1 MPPRAKYNPHIS
13 LITTLK
19 TLEWKDMWSR
29 FGFPNK
35 TMGNNFIL
43 ESSEI
48 DVLKDN
54 ISLEDKNTF
63 ERKKILIMDFLEDRR
78 ENIVEY
84 IDYILQLKRE
94 ANKKSSRIKQKDI
107 IRKEVEN
114 ELAVKAAEELE
125 RLQKLHREEMEK
137 MRIEFEE
144 KMAKLNNVNTS
155 SNNLKEVKET
165 KEVKEV
171 KEVKESKEV
180 KKELVLEKKVP
191 DIIGTAKIN
200 EKKKLLAERIKRKRL
215 EYDKKIVELE
225 QLGKE
230 IEKLETELN
239 TLS

>member
-1 MPPRAKYNPHIS
+1 MPPKAKYNSHIS
-13 LITTLK
+13 LISTLK
-19 TLEWKDMWSR
+19 TLEWKEIWSR

-43 ESSEI
+43 ESCEI
-48 DVLKDN
+48 DVLKEN

-125 RLQKLHREEMEK
+125 RVQKLHREEMEK
-137 MRIEFEE
+137 IRIEFEE
-144 KMAKLNNVNTS
+144 KMAKLNNTHTNR
-155 SNNLKEVKET
+155 EVKEIKT
-165 KEVKEV
+165 VKEI
-171 KEVKESKEV
+171 KERSEIDSSK
-180 KKELVLEKKVP
+180 VLEKPLPEKKVQ

-200 EKKKLLAERIKRKRL
+200 EKKKLLAERIKRKRV
-215 EYDKKIVELE
+215 EYDKKTVELE
-225 QLGKE
+225 QLSKE

-239 TLS
+239 SLS

>member
-1 MPPRAKYNPHIS
+1 
-13 LITTLK
+13 
-19 TLEWKDMWSR
+19 
-29 FGFPNK
+29 
-35 TMGNNFIL
+35 MGKNFIL
-43 ESSEI
+43 ESGEI
-48 DVLKDN
+48 DVLKEN

-84 IDYILQLKRE
+84 IDYILQLKRD

-125 RLQKLHREEMEK
+125 RVQKLHREEMEK

-144 KMAKLNNVNTS
+144 KMAKMNTIHT
-155 SNNLKEVKET
+155 NIETEAKAVKEA
-165 KEVKEV
+165 KEAKEA
-171 KEVKESKEV
+171 KESKEAKEAKEV
-180 KKELVLEKKVP
+180 KKEILPEKKVP

-200 EKKKLLAERIKRKRL
+200 EKKKLLSERIKRKRV
-215 EYDKKIVELE
+215 EYDKKTVELQ

-230 IEKLETELN
+230 IEKLELELN

>member
-13 LITTLK
+13 LINTLK
-19 TLEWKDMWSR
+19 TLEWKEIWSR

-43 ESSEI
+43 ESGEI
-48 DVLKDN
+48 DVLKEN

-84 IDYILQLKRE
+84 IDYILQLKRD

-125 RLQKLHREEMEK
+125 RVQKLHREEMEK

-144 KMAKLNNVNTS
+144 KMAKMNTIHT
-155 SNNLKEVKET
+155 NIETEAKAVKEA
-165 KEVKEV
+165 KEAKEA
-171 KEVKESKEV
+171 KEV
-180 KKELVLEKKVP
+180 KKEILPEKKVP

-200 EKKKLLAERIKRKRL
+200 EKKKLLSERIKRKRV
-215 EYDKKIVELE
+215 EYDKKTVELQ
-225 QLGKE
+225 QLAKE
-230 IEKLETELN
+230 IEKLKTEVDN
-239 TLS
+239 LS

>member
-1 MPPRAKYNPHIS
+1 MPPKAKYNPHIS
-13 LITTLK
+13 LIATLK
-19 TLEWKDMWSR
+19 TLEWKEIWSR

-48 DVLKDN
+48 DVLKEN

-84 IDYILQLKRE
+84 IDYILQLKRD

-125 RLQKLHREEMEK
+125 RIQKVHREEIER

-144 KMAKLNNVNTS
+144 KMAKLNNTHTNREVEVKEIKTVKEI
-155 SNNLKEVKET
+155 KEVKEIKT
-165 KEVKEV
+165 VKEV
-171 KEVKESKEV
+171 KE
-180 KKELVLEKKVP
+180 EKKVI

-200 EKKKLLAERIKRKRL
+200 EKKKLLVERIKRKRV
-215 EYDKKIVELE
+215 EYDKKTVELQ
-225 QLGKE
+225 QLGIE

>member
-1 MPPRAKYNPHIS
+1 MPPKAKYNPHIS
-13 LITTLK
+13 LIATLK
-19 TLEWKDMWSR
+19 TLEWKEIWSR

-48 DVLKDN
+48 DVLKEN

-84 IDYILQLKRE
+84 IDYILQLKRD

-125 RLQKLHREEMEK
+125 RIQKVHREEMER

-144 KMAKLNNVNTS
+144 KMAKLNNSHTNTNIEVN
-155 SNNLKEVKET
+155 V
-165 KEVKEV
+165 VKEV
-171 KEVKESKEV
+171 KAVKERSETDSV
-180 KKELVLEKKVP
+180 KRSETLIEKKIST
-191 DIIGTAKIN
+191 DIIGNAKIN
-200 EKKKLLAERIKRKRL
+200 EKKKVLTDRIKRKRA
-215 EYDKKIVELE
+215 EYDKKNVELQ

-230 IEKLETELN
+230 IEKLEEEFNALN
-239 TLS
+239 